1 MVSVHMLAVKR
12 VVVMLS
18 IGLAAATTAMAQ
30 LEPSDAVVA
39 SDDSSQSVLLPG
51 EAWESAPAPG
61 QLSPALPTIASAE
74 SHSSWDSTSGYDA
87 ATCLDPASGCGGRC
101 STGDCSSGC
110 SDISDPPGFLQF
122 LGHNKNACW
131 TFRSDA
137 ILLWRNAPSERP
149 IYSTI
154 DPGTGGLGPTALDA
168 NNLNSDVLVAP
179 RLSLLRTDGDGRT
192 LEATYIYAGNFY
204 SDRTLPYS
212 PDGYAT
218 SPPGIYGNKWGPPS
232 TSLDSAT
239 AKLLGQLQSLEF
251 NARHCL
257 WADTCQFL
265 IGARWLQ
272 WNESLQMSDSFYY
285 SEPLPPVSGS
295 NFYQTQCFNNLW
307 GGQIGLDTL
316 LLGRVGQ
323 ARVEGLVKAGAYYNA
338 AGQTSAFSYL
348 TVPPF
353 TFSAENRD
361 SGPASAAFVGEVGMT
376 AVIPISRNLDFR
388 CGYFG
393 LWLTGLAQ
401 PTNQLSDQTITQID
415 PPSGTLNTTGTL
427 ILQGLSL
434 GLEGRW

>member
-1 MVSVHMLAVKR
+1 VHR
-12 VVVMLS
+12 
-18 IGLAAATTAMAQ
+18 
-30 LEPSDAVVA
+30 
-39 SDDSSQSVLLPG
+39 
-51 EAWESAPAPG
+51 
-61 QLSPALPTIASAE
+61 
-74 SHSSWDSTSGYDA
+74 
-87 ATCLDPASGCGGRC
+87 
-101 STGDCSSGC
+101 
-110 SDISDPPGFLQF
+110 
-122 LGHNKNACW
+122 
-131 TFRSDA
+131 
-137 ILLWRNAPSERP
+137 
-149 IYSTI
+149 
-154 DPGTGGLGPTALDA
+154 
-168 NNLNSDVLVAP
+168 
-179 RLSLLRTDGDGRT
+179 
-192 LEATYIYAGNFY
+192 ATYIYAGNFY

-218 SPPGIYGNKWGPPS
+218 SPPGIYGNNWGPPS

-272 WNESLQMSDSFYY
+272 WNETLQMQDSF
-285 SEPLPPVSGS
+285 SSPPPPDPVTLEGTD
-295 NFYQTQCFNNLW
+295 FYQTQCFNNLW
-307 GGQIGLDTL
+307 GGQIGLDAL

-338 AGQTSAFSYL
+338 AGQTSAY
-348 TVPPF
+348 TYTTEPPF
-353 TFSAENRD
+353 TFSGSNRNT
-361 SGPASAAFVGEVGMT
+361 GPASAAFVGEVGMT
-376 AVIPISRNLDFR
+376 AVIPICCNWDFR

-415 PPSGTLNTTGTL
+415 APSGTLDTNGRL